1 MPFALIC
8 TDKPGA
14 LDIRKAN
21 RPAHLD
27 YIETTGIVEQA
38 GPLLDDAGAMCGS
51 IVVLKTEDRSTAE
64 DWAAD
69 DPYAKAD
76 LFASVSVLHWKRVVG

>member
-38 GPLLDDAGAMCGS
+38 GPLLDDTGAMCGS
-51 IVVLKTEDRSTAE
+51 IVILKTEDRSAAE
-64 DWAAD
+64 GWAAG

-76 LFASVSVLHWKRVVG
+76 LFASVKVVHWKRVVG